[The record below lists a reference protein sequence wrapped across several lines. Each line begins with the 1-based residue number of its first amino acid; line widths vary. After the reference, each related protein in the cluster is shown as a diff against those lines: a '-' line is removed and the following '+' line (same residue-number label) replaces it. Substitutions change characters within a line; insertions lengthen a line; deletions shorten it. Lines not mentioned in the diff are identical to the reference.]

1 MALKDRFCTCDP
13 TNPKPSRQQI
23 LNKNGTNDVNVR
35 AAKSDYR
42 IVEHNWSSENAAS
55 IDVLN
60 IGRLR
65 EI

>member
-1 MALKDRFCTCDP
+1 MAQKDRFCTCDP
-13 TNPKPSRQQI
+13 TPSQAG
-23 LNKNGTNDVNVR
+23 NKLNGTNDVNVR